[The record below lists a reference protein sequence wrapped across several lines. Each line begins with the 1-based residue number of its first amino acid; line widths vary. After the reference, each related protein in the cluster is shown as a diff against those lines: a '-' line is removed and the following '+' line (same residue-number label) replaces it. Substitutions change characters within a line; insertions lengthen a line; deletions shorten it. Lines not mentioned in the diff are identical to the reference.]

1 MRFPNAFVL
10 IISVY
15 AVAIILMARA
25 ATPDSPPLLAATP
38 PMGWNSWDAYGET
51 VSEADIRA
59 NAQWMAEHLKI
70 YGWQYVV
77 VDSGWY
83 VTNHSSGTN
92 AESAQF
98 SLDAFGRY
106 TPAVNTIPSAA
117 QDAGFQ
123 PLARYRHSFVPE
135 FCL

>member
-1 MRFPNAFVL
+1 MRFSSVFVL
-10 IISVY
+10 IISIC
-15 AVAIILMARA
+15 AVAIILMARP
-25 ATPDSPPLLAATP
+25 ATPDSPPLRAATP

-59 NAQWMAEHLKI
+59 NAQWMAEHLKSF
-70 YGWQYVV
+70 GWQYVV

-98 SLDAFGRY
+98 SLDPFAATRLRS
-106 TPAVNTIPSAA
+106 TPFLRRRKMRASSRSLTTFILW
-117 QDAGFQ
+117 G
-123 PLARYRHSFVPE
+123 
-135 FCL
+135 